1 MRASLI
7 ARFIPILTLAV
18 LLTSAQEPWNPP
30 LTSRIKTAT
39 RQVALFT
46 NLETQM
52 LLAVQKKDKPALSAM
67 LTDDFAVEMPNADR
81 MAGEDWLDSV
91 MSKDFA
97 LEKFGV
103 HQTSVIDLGS
113 AAIVKYERLQQATQK
128 GANENGRVFCRRSL
142 EEGRRLLEAGQ
153 PLCLQGELGCARSG
167 GAEADRKR
175 IAAANLDAQ
184 ELTSSQPGK

>member
-7 ARFIPILTLAV
+7 ARFVSILVLTLAA
-18 LLTSAQEPWNPP
+18 LLTSAQEPWKPP

-52 LLAVQKKDKPALSAM
+52 LLAVQKKDQPALTAM
-67 LTDDFAVEMPNADR
+67 LTDDFAVDMPNADR

-103 HQTSVIDLGS
+103 HQMSVIDLGN

-128 GANENGRVFCRRSL
+128 GANENGEFFVVDL
-142 EEGRRLLEAGQ
+142 WKKDGDKWKLAGRYV
-153 PLCLQGELGCARSG
+153 S
-167 GAEADRKR
+167 K
-175 IAAANLDAQ
+175 
-184 ELTSSQPGK
+184 TSSVVPAEKAPKPTGKE